1 MAGTRAT
8 PPPMPRR
15 PTSTPTPSPSRRM
28 MNVMVTGLLCAYR
41 LDEADQALLS
51 SSLRPPAATCVEQ
64 AVTLGNARLFLFV
77 RNLLYLLVF
86 VTSAVWPAG
95 GCGPPPTRYP
105 RKPESLDPPPL
116 RVSPEE
122 EGPGTQAH
130 TPRNPG
136 FPKRADP

>member
-95 GCGPPPTRYP
+95 GRVPPP
-105 RKPESLDPPPL
+105 KP
-116 RVSPEE
+116 VSAKA
-122 EGPGTQAH
+122 QAL
-130 TPRNPG
+130 
-136 FPKRADP
+136 FPHPHR